1 MNNSPYPTTWLFG
14 LDERTTH
21 MSLVP
26 ISPTQPPIPATPTTI
41 QDVLSTFTRSQTTPS
56 DVVGILD
63 VSDYLME
70 TSVIH
75 YEFAALAVEKGLQA
89 LELMLRLKV
98 DPASKAG
105 MTGLIDS
112 LQERSPLKPELDE
125 FLRDMVHPRNNWIGH
140 PRNAAAYPM
149 VSAVGYLR
157 LIHAAITELA
167 EL

>member
-1 MNNSPYPTTWLFG
+1 MNNSLYPTTWLFG
-14 LDERTTH
+14 LDERATH
-21 MSLVP
+21 MSLVH
-26 ISPTQPPIPATPTTI
+26 ISPAQPPIPATPRTI
-41 QDVLSTFTRSQTTPS
+41 RDVLSTFTRSKRTPN

-105 MTGLIDS
+105 MADLIKA
-112 LQERSPLKPELDE
+112 LRKRSPLKPALDE
-125 FLRDMVHPRNNWIGH
+125 FLRDMVHLRNTRVGH
-140 PRNAAAYPM
+140 PRNATAYAM
-149 VSAVGYLR
+149 VSAVGL
-157 LIHAAITELA
+157 LSHIHAAITELA

>member
-21 MSLVP
+21 MSLVHTTP
-26 ISPTQPPIPATPTTI
+26 AQPPIPATPTTI
-41 QDVLSTFTRSQTTPS
+41 RDALSTFKRSQTTPS
-56 DVVGILD
+56 DVVGMLD
-63 VSDYLME
+63 VSNDLME

-98 DPASKAG
+98 GPASKAG
-105 MTGLIDS
+105 MTGLINS
-112 LQERSPLKPELDE
+112 LQKRSPLKPELDA
-125 FLRDMVHPRNNWIGH
+125 FLRDMVHLRNNWVGH
-140 PRNAAAYPM
+140 PRNEAAYAM
-149 VSAVGYLR
+149 VSAVGL
-157 LIHAAITELA
+157 LSHIHAAITELA